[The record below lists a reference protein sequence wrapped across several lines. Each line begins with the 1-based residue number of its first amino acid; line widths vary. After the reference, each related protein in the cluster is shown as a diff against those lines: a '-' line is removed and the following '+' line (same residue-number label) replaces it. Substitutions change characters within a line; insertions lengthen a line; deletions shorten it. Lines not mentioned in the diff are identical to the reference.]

1 MPVALKTLYKLVDEA
16 YNYREETILL
26 NLVIV
31 YRNNK
36 ALLKIKLVI
45 KNYPKL

>member
-1 MPVALKTLYKLVDEA
+1 MPITLKTLYKLVDEA
-16 YNYREETILL
+16 YNSREETTLL

-36 ALLKIKLVI
+36 ALLKIKLVVE
-45 KNYPKL
+45 NYLEL